1 MSEVDYASLVTA
13 ADNPPHAPVIVIW
26 ENLNTHVSAAMQ
38 GFIDA
43 PGWPT
48 VIRLPACAP
57 GLTPT
62 EGAWPDMKNGLG
74 NLGAGT
80 LAAIAKNRL
89 ESIQHR
95 PQLIDAFGTQ
105 TGLTLERP

>member
-1 MSEVDYASLVTA
+1 
-13 ADNPPHAPVIVIW
+13 
-26 ENLNTHVSAAMQ
+26 
-38 GFIDA
+38 
-43 PGWPT
+43 
-48 VIRLPACAP
+48 
-57 GLTPT
+57 
-62 EGAWPDMKNGLG
+62 MKNGLG